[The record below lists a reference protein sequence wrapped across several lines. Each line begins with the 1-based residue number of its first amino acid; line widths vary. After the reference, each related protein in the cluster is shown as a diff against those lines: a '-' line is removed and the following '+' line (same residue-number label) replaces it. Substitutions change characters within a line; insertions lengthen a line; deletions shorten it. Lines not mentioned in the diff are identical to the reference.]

1 MAIIT
6 KSFTITGNVSGLYEL
21 PELHLS
27 GSVVSKSPDY
37 KVTEVPP
44 NKSSKTGRSYLMVK
58 PSLEKGKTIE
68 VEYNIGEV
76 EPETHDS
83 SVLNFILKTLE
94 EVVETQDNLIKLL
107 DGKINHDDMVKT
119 ISPIKQELKTLK
131 SKVNLLSKK

>member
-6 KSFTITGNVSGLYEL
+6 KSFTITGNTSGLYEL
-21 PELHLS
+21 PEVHLT
-27 GSVVSKSPDY
+27 GSAVSKSLDH
-37 KVTEVPP
+37 KVIEVPP

-76 EPETHDS
+76 APEAHDS
-83 SVLNFILKTLE
+83 TTLEFILKTLE
-94 EVVETQDNLIKLL
+94 EVVETQENLIKLI

-119 ISPIKQELKTLK
+119 IAPIKQELKTLK
-131 SKVNLLSKK
+131 SKVNLLSKQ

>member
-6 KSFTITGNVSGLYEL
+6 KSFTITGNTSGLYEL
-21 PELHLS
+21 PEVHLT
-27 GSVVSKSPDY
+27 GSAVSKSLDH
-37 KVTEVPP
+37 KVVEVPP

-76 EPETHDS
+76 APEAHDS
-83 SVLNFILKTLE
+83 TTLECILKTLE
-94 EVVETQDNLIKLL
+94 EVVETQENLIKLI

-119 ISPIKQELKTLK
+119 IAPIKQELKTLK
-131 SKVNLLSKK
+131 SKVNLLSKQ